1 MTDKEGDALQ
11 KMQVISWI
19 VLAVMTCTSA
29 FLVSWWFAWSL
40 FVGGVLSIVSFW
52 VSSKDVLRMI
62 GLISSLSSL
71 EDRKAQAQ
79 QGQKGYLLK
88 FWIRIVLIGIVLL
101 LLIKSKVVNIF
112 GLILG
117 LSTVVVAITFISL
130 NMAGHYFFRGRR

>member
-1 MTDKEGDALQ
+1 VTENEVALQ

-19 VLAVMTCTSA
+19 VLAVMTSA
-29 FLVSWWFAWSL
+29 SAVLVSLWFAWSV
-40 FVGGVLSIVSFW
+40 FAGGVLSIVSFW
-52 VSSKDVLRMI
+52 VSSKDVLGMI
-62 GLISSLSSL
+62 GSISSLTSL

-117 LSTVVVAITFISL
+117 LSTVVFTITFTAV
-130 NMAGHYFFRGRR
+130 NVARRYFFSGRR

>member
-1 MTDKEGDALQ
+1 MSESEAALQ
-11 KMQVISWI
+11 KMQVMSWI
-19 VLAVMTCTSA
+19 VLAVMVSA
-29 FLVSWWFAWSL
+29 AAIFVSWWFAVSVL
-40 FVGGVLSIVSFW
+40 AGGVLSIVSFW

-62 GLISSLSSL
+62 GSIVAHSSL
-71 EDRKAQAQ
+71 EDRKARAQ

-101 LLIKSKVVNIF
+101 FLIKSKVVNIF

-130 NMAGHYFFRGRR
+130 NMARHYFFRGRR

>member
-1 MTDKEGDALQ
+1 MIENGKDLQ
-11 KMQVISWI
+11 KMQVISWV
-19 VLAVMTCTSA
+19 VLAVMTVASA
-29 FLVSWWFAWSL
+29 ILVSLWFAWSV
-40 FVGGVLSIVSFW
+40 FAGGVLSIVSFW
-52 VSSKDVLRMI
+52 VSSKDVLRII
-62 GLISSLSSL
+62 GSITSLSSV

-101 LLIKSKVVNIF
+101 FLIKGKVVNIF

-130 NMAGHYFFRGRR
+130 NMARHYIFRGRR

>member
-1 MTDKEGDALQ
+1 MTESEAALQ

-19 VLAVMTCTSA
+19 VLAVMVTA
-29 FLVSWWFAWSL
+29 AAIFVSWWFAVSVL
-40 FVGGVLSIVSFW
+40 AGGVVSIVSFW
-52 VSSKDVLRMI
+52 VSSTDVLRMI
-62 GLISSLSSL
+62 GLIVARSSL
-71 EDRKAQAQ
+71 EDRKTQAQ

-130 NMAGHYFFRGRR
+130 NMARHYFFRGRR